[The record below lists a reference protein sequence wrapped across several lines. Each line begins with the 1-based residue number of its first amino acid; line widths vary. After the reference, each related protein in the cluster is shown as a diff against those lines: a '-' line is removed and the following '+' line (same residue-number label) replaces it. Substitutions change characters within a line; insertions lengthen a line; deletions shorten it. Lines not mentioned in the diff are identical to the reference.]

1 MILELENISKIFP
14 IEDNLFGKPTKFLRA
29 VEDISFS
36 IAKLE
41 IFGIVG
47 ESGSGKSTIARMI
60 SGIYPPSE
68 GTIRFNGI
76 PVGKEASLRRNI
88 QMVFQDPESA
98 LDPRKTVL
106 WTVAEGLKIHRILP
120 RSQREER
127 VIQVLQDVGLGNDVV
142 RKYPHEL
149 SGGQKQRVAIA
160 RSLILQP
167 ELLVLDEPTSALDV
181 SVQAQIL
188 NLLMDLQEEFQLTY
202 LFITHDLH
210 LVKHLAHRVMVLY
223 LGNVMEIGRT
233 SEVIG
238 NPLHPYTQG
247 LLQSVPQPGV
257 KRAVTPLE
265 GEIPSPINP
274 PKGCPFITRCP
285 ERFEKCHLKPSLI
298 PVERRLVR
306 CHRCHAQENNLT
318 H

>member
-1 MILELENISKIFP
+1 MMILELQNVSKRFP
-14 IEDNLFGKPTKFLRA
+14 IEDNLFGKSTQFLRA
-29 VEDISFS
+29 VEEISF
-36 IAKLE
+36 AVKELE

-60 SGIYPPSE
+60 AGVYPPSE
-68 GTIRFNGI
+68 GQIRF
-76 PVGKEASLRRNI
+76 KETPLQPDPAIQRHI
-88 QMVFQDPESA
+88 QMVFQDPETA

-106 WTVAEGLKIHRILP
+106 WSVAEGLKIHRLLP
-120 RSQREER
+120 RAQRKDR
-127 VIQVLQDVGLGNDVV
+127 VVQVLQEVGLGDDVL

-188 NLLMDLQEEFQLTY
+188 NLLMDLQDEFRLTY

-210 LVKHLAHRVMVLY
+210 IVKHLAHRVMVLY
-223 LGNVMEIGRT
+223 LGHIMELGDT
-233 SEVIG
+233 AEVIG
-238 NPLHPYTQG
+238 KPLHPYTKG

-257 KRAVTPLE
+257 KKSITPLQ

-274 PKGCPFITRCP
+274 PQGCPFITRCP
-285 ERFEKCHLKPSLI
+285 QAFDKCHQKPPLI
-298 PVERRLVR
+298 LYEKRFVR
-306 CHRCHAQENNLT
+306 CFLYQN
-318 H
+318 